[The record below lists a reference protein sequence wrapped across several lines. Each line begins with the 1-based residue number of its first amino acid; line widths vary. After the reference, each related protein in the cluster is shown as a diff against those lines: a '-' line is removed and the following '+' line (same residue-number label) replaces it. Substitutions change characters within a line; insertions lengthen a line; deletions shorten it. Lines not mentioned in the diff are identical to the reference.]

1 LEIQQSFEVPFAQ
14 DQVWRCFHD
23 TEAIVRCLPGAALTA
38 TPVGNTLAL
47 LMTVKLG
54 PIVANF
60 AGNAEMTL
68 DEAAHRGSIAGGG
81 NDRKSGSR
89 VKGEAAFSLHAG
101 SAPSAS
107 TRIDVRVE
115 YSIAGSLAQ
124 FSRGGIVRE
133 LAERMTAQFSSNL
146 QQQLAAQP
154 EAATRPTTT
163 PVTTPATTP
172 AGTPT
177 IQAGDAAPAQPAA
190 PVDLGKMFWSVLIAR
205 LKRWFALSPKR
216 LTDEPPRDR

>member
-1 LEIQQSFEVPFAQ
+1 MEIQQSFEVPFAQ
-14 DQVWRCFHD
+14 DQVWSCFHD
-23 TEAIVRCLPGAALTA
+23 IEAIVRCLPGAALTA
-38 TPVGNTLAL
+38 APIGNTLAL
-47 LMTVKLG
+47 SMTVKLG

-68 DEAAHRGSIAGGG
+68 DEAAHRGRIAGGG

-101 SAPSAS
+101 SAHSPS

-133 LAERMTAQFSSNL
+133 LAERMTAQVSSNL
-146 QQQLAAQP
+146 QQQLDGQQAEPA
-154 EAATRPTTT
+154 
-163 PVTTPATTP
+163 TTPATTP
-172 AGTPT
+172 ASTPT
-177 IQAGDAAPAQPAA
+177 IQAGAPPAASATPAA
-190 PVDLGKMFWSVLIAR
+190 PIDLGKMFWSVLIAR
-205 LKRWFALSPKR
+205 VKRWFALSAKR
-216 LTDEPPRDR
+216 LDDDHSRDH

>member
-38 TPVGNTLAL
+38 APVGNTLAL
-47 LMTVKLG
+47 SMTVKLG

-60 AGNAEMTL
+60 AGHAEMTL

-89 VKGEAAFSLHAG
+89 VKGEAAYSLHAG
-101 SAPSAS
+101 RAPGAS

-146 QQQLAAQP
+146 QQQLAAQQP
-154 EAATRPTTT
+154 EPATTPTTT
-163 PVTTPATTP
+163 PVSM
-172 AGTPT
+172 PT
-177 IQAGDAAPAQPAA
+177 IQAGAPPATPAAPAA
-190 PVDLGKMFWSVLIAR
+190 PIDLGKMFWSVLIAR
-205 LKRWFALSPKR
+205 LKRWFALSPRR
-216 LTDEPPRDR
+216 LHDEPPRDR